1 MALDIIFRTN
11 NPPDWAGIGRRLTAG
26 EADLNNYNIKL
37 AIEELQTTRPQP
49 DNITA
54 ITAEGLAWVVSF
66 DSGTQLTVPVQVL
79 SWRWRGFWV
88 PGAVYQAF
96 DGFAVE
102 GLGLFYVNI
111 SHTADLTFDRNK
123 LIGGEPAYHQIY
135 IDGTAADAS
144 LIYDIGFFFG
154 PKLADNVG
162 EVLWEM
168 PAVRDLTI
176 PFSGHI
182 ARMKTPPSTADQVI
196 PILHED
202 ISIGSIT
209 FAIGVNEGIVAISD
223 PDRLINGGSVVSF
236 GKPPDDDATA
246 AQLSVVLA
254 LRRVV

>member
-11 NPPDWAGIGRRLTAG
+11 NAPDWTGIGRRLTAG

-37 AIEELQTTRPQP
+37 AVEELQTTRPQP

-79 SWRWRGFWV
+79 SWRWRDFWQ
-88 PGAVYQAF
+88 PGASYQAF

-102 GLGLFYVNI
+102 GVGLFYVNI
-111 SHTADLTFDRNK
+111 SHTADLSFDPDR
-123 LIGGEPAYHQIY
+123 LIGGEPAYHTIY
-135 IDGTAADAS
+135 LDGTAANAS
-144 LIYDIGFFFG
+144 IIYDIGFFFG

-162 EVLWEM
+162 DVLWEM
-168 PAVRDLTI
+168 PAVRDLAL

-182 ARMKTPPSTADQVI
+182 ARMRTPPSTADQVI

-202 ISIGSIT
+202 ISVGSIT
-209 FAIGVNEGIVAISD
+209 FAVGSNAGLVVITD
-223 PDRLINGGSVVSF
+223 PDRVINNGSVLSF